1 MSNMWIRYDAESGTI
16 HSIGGGRDDTLEGS
30 WATIDLF
37 TATEFI
43 DGVKQITDYIA
54 VPVPGDEG
62 TVKIVNTKE
71 EQIDYDIAKS
81 IYQIEKGY
89 YPEGENCVVTQDL
102 DSWTVS
108 LSEKLRSM
116 LKNNDY
122 YEKKVYNFYITE
134 ENDPNVLLDKFQIKI
149 GDLIQGDCVI
159 KDIDTDVCQRQDVS
173 VFAFR
178 LFDTYKHVIKI

>member
-1 MSNMWIRYDAESGTI
+1 MWIRYDAESGTI

-43 DGVKQITDYIA
+43 DGVKQIMDYIA

-89 YPEGENCVVTQDL
+89 YPEGESCIVTQEPDK
-102 DSWTVS
+102 WTVS

-134 ENDPNVLLDKFQIKI
+134 ENDPNVLLDKFQITI

-159 KDIDTDVCQRQDVS
+159 KDIDTNVCQRQDVS

-178 LFDTYKHVIKI
+178 LFDTYKHVVKI

>member
-1 MSNMWIRYDAESGTI
+1 MSNMWIRYDSESGTI

-43 DGVKQITDYIA
+43 DGVKQIIDYIA

-89 YPEGENCVVTQDL
+89 YPEGENCVVTQEPH
-102 DSWTVS
+102 SWSVS
-108 LSEKLRSM
+108 LSENLRSM

-159 KDIDTDVCQRQDVS
+159 KDIDTNVCQRQDVS

-178 LFDTYKHVIKI
+178 LFDTYKHVVKI

>member
-1 MSNMWIRYDAESGTI
+1 MTKMWLRYDAESGTI

-30 WATIDLF
+30 WAPIDLF

-43 DGVKQITDYIA
+43 DGVKQIIDYIA
-54 VPVPGDEG
+54 VPVPGDTD

-89 YPEGENCVVTQDL
+89 FPEGENCIITQ
-102 DSWTVS
+102 SKNRWTVT
-108 LSEKLRSM
+108 LSDYLKSM

-134 ENDPNVLLDKFQIKI
+134 ENDPNVLLDKFQITI
-149 GDLIQGDCVI
+149 GDLIQGDCTI
-159 KDIDTDVCQRQDVS
+159 KDIDTSVCARQDVS
-173 VFAFR
+173 VYAYR
-178 LFDTYKHVIKI
+178 LFDTYRHIQKQ

>member
-1 MSNMWIRYDAESGTI
+1 MSNMWIRYDLESGI
-16 HSIGGGRDDTLEGS
+16 IYSIGGGRDDSLEGA
-30 WATIDLF
+30 WAPIDMF

-43 DGVKQITDYIA
+43 EGVKLLTDYLC
-54 VPVPGDEG
+54 VPTPGNPDLI
-62 TVKIVNTKE
+62 KLVNTKE

-89 YPEGENCVVTQDL
+89 YPEGENCLITQYNDHW
-102 DSWTVS
+102 SVS
-108 LSEKLRSM
+108 LSDHLKSM

-159 KDIDTDVCQRQDVS
+159 KDIDTDVSQRQDVS

-178 LFDTYKHVIKI
+178 LFDTYKHVVKI

>member
-71 EQIDYDIAKS
+71 EQIDYDF
-81 IYQIEKGY
+81 QW
-89 YPEGENCVVTQDL
+89 Q
-102 DSWTVS
+102 
-108 LSEKLRSM
+108 
-116 LKNNDY
+116 
-122 YEKKVYNFYITE
+122 FYIFHTIPLVE
-134 ENDPNVLLDKFQIKI
+134 
-149 GDLIQGDCVI
+149 G
-159 KDIDTDVCQRQDVS
+159 
-173 VFAFR
+173 
-178 LFDTYKHVIKI
+178 